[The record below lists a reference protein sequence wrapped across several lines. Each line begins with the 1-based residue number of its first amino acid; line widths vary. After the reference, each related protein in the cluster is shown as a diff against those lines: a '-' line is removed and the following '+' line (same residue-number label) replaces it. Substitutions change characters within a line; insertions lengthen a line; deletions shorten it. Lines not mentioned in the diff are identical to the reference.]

1 MGQWEGT
8 DLTSQVSRHHMR
20 LSKPKD
26 FSSLPV
32 LEFYDYGKEE
42 HSHKYHKQV
51 VPRAGCWKN
60 TFVYYMILSMPFF
73 FLHNLLL
80 FCN

>member
-26 FSSLPV
+26 FSSLTG
-32 LEFYDYGKEE
+32 LEFYDYGKEEE

-60 TFVYYMILSMPFF
+60 AFVYYMIPSMPFF
-73 FLHNLLL
+73 LAQFITFL
-80 FCN
+80 